1 MSKSGWNQKE
11 HNLIAVGAA
20 EVRRLHKE
28 QAKGVRGK
36 KRDALRDEIANN
48 YAAENDFSEE
58 QKENLFEELRYPT
71 EKKIRDFYQM
81 KKDYF
86 GR

>member
-1 MSKSGWNQKE
+1 MSKSDWNQKE
-11 HNLIAVGAA
+11 HNLILVGAKQ
-20 EVRRLHKE
+20 VRRLHKE
-28 QAKGVRGK
+28 QAKGVRGN

-58 QKENLFEELRYPT
+58 QKEKLFEELRYPF
-71 EKKIRDFYQM
+71 EKRMRAFNQM
-81 KKDYF
+81 KKDF

>member
-11 HNLIAVGAA
+11 HNLIAVGA
-20 EVRRLHKE
+20 EQVRRLHKE
-28 QAKGVRGK
+28 QAKGVRGN
-36 KRDALRDEIANN
+36 KREALRDEIANN

-58 QKENLFEELRYPT
+58 QKEKLFDELNYPF
-71 EKKIRDFYQM
+71 EKRMRAFNQM
-81 KKDYF
+81 KKDI

>member
-11 HNLIAVGAA
+11 HNLIAVGA
-20 EVRRLHKE
+20 EQVRRLHKE
-28 QAKGVRGK
+28 QAKGVRGN
-36 KRDALRDEIANN
+36 KREALLDEIGNN

-58 QKENLFEELRYPT
+58 QKEKLFDALKYPF
-71 EKKIRDFYQM
+71 EKRIRAFNQM
-81 KKDYF
+81 KKDF